1 MRNESELRLLL
12 SKFVQAVKSHT
23 EHASLLRD
31 SADGIEQYLAE
42 ADIPV
47 RAVNSPRYIQ
57 SVRIGAQGIAKT
69 ILETKQGTTWSGPRS
84 GGEVIVA
91 QQYLCALE
99 KIARLSAILESVLTE
114 SDERTSPIRGWSIDD
129 LQRESDDAW
138 PLPEHKEEV
147 ETPSPSEEE
156 VQLPDM
162 PQGATVLLIMPRN
175 LGRNPSAPRGHSAMF
190 AKADIVAEWYNG
202 RWHIVKGAGR

>member
-1 MRNESELRLLL
+1 MKQESELKLIL
-12 SKFVQAVKSHT
+12 SEFIRAVKNCTDHM
-23 EHASLLRD
+23 SLLRD

-42 ADIPV
+42 MDVPV
-47 RAVNSPRYIQ
+47 RAVNSPRNMPAA
-57 SVRIGAQGIAKT
+57 RITAQGIAKT
-69 ILETKQGTTWSGPRS
+69 VSETKMGSTWCGD
-84 GGEVIVA
+84 EVIVA
-91 QQYLCALE
+91 EQYLCALE

-114 SDERTSPIRGWSIDD
+114 SDERNSPIRGWSIDD

-138 PLPEHKEEV
+138 PLPEHKKEV

-190 AKADIVAEWYNG
+190 AKADIVAEWYDG